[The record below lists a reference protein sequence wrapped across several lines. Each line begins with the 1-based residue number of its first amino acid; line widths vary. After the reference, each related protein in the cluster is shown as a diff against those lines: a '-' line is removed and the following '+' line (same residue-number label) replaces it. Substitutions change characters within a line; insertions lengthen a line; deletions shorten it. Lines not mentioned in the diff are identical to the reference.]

1 MMDWARR
8 IRQRLARSPNIVGRS
23 RTRNS
28 WSPPIRRNKRTRG
41 NLVRQRVFLSR
52 RRLQKSPEQIG
63 KVSWSMYLGVWRKAP
78 FFTIC
83 TARDRIL
90 RFQDCENRP
99 AESGILSIC
108 RKPELFTVLAAK
120 NRHRA
125 GVLSPGLAEREGFE
139 PSIRL

>member
-1 MMDWARR
+1 
-8 IRQRLARSPNIVGRS
+8 
-23 RTRNS
+23 
-28 WSPPIRRNKRTRG
+28 
-41 NLVRQRVFLSR
+41 
-52 RRLQKSPEQIG
+52 
-63 KVSWSMYLGVWRKAP
+63 MYLGVWRKAP

-99 AESGILSIC
+99 AESGILSIMSGA
-108 RKPELFTVLAAK
+108 ELFTVLAAK